1 MREQVVVVEADAVL
15 GAVLAEVLRHS
26 GYEVTFVRT
35 LIGEIERIDSV
46 SAVILDID
54 TTAAERELAWLS
66 LLEPCCD
73 SPPIVLLGVQ
83 VPEDMAQHLRSHS
96 IPPQSKNFV
105 WVQKPFRNED
115 LLAAVRQAQEEEG
128 CVSGQVERKECS
140 MRCER
145 CAGLVVPEHVSAGA
159 PSVGSWASGE
169 WRCVNCGAVG
179 ISDPVHAHAV
189 TRGMV
194 ENKKVDGQRRP
205 VSAVSRRS

>member
-1 MREQVVVVEADAVL
+1 MSEQVVVVEADVVL

-66 LLEPCCD
+66 LLEPSCD

-105 WVQKPFRNED
+105 WVQKPFRNEE
-115 LLAAVRQAQEEEG
+115 LLAAVRQAQEG
-128 CVSGQVERKECS
+128 CVSGQVERKEGS

-145 CAGLVVPEHVSAGA
+145 CARLVVAEHVSAGA
-159 PSVGSWASGE
+159 PSVGSWVSGE

-179 ISDPVHAHAV
+179 VSDPVRTHAV

-194 ENKKVDGQRRP
+194 ENKKVDEQRRA

>member
-1 MREQVVVVEADAVL
+1 MVREQVVVVEADVVL

-35 LIGEIERIDSV
+35 LIGEVERIDSV

-115 LLAAVRQAQEEEG
+115 LLAAVRQAQEG

-145 CAGLVVPEHVSAGA
+145 CAGLVVAEHVSAGA

-169 WRCVNCGAVG
+169 WRCVNCGAMGV
-179 ISDPVHAHAV
+179 SDPVHAHAV

-194 ENKKVDGQRRP
+194 ENKKVDGQRRA

>member
-1 MREQVVVVEADAVL
+1 MMERVVVVEADVVL

-66 LLEPCCD
+66 LLEPRCD

-83 VPEDMAQHLRSHS
+83 VPEDMAQHLRSYS
-96 IPPQSKNFV
+96 IPPQSKNLV

-115 LLAAVRQAQEEEG
+115 LLAAVRQAQEG
-128 CVSGQVERKECS
+128 CVPGQVERKERS

-145 CAGLVVPEHVSAGA
+145 CAGLVVTEHVSAGA
-159 PSVGSWASGE
+159 TSVGSWASGE

-179 ISDPVHAHAV
+179 VSDPVHAHAV

-194 ENKKVDGQRRP
+194 ENKKVDGQRRA

>member
-1 MREQVVVVEADAVL
+1 MREQVVVVEADVVL
-15 GAVLAEVLRHS
+15 GTVLAEVLRHN
-26 GYEVTFVRT
+26 GYEVRFVRT
-35 LIGEIERIDSV
+35 LIGEIERTDSV

-66 LLEPCCD
+66 LLEPSCD

-105 WVQKPFRNED
+105 WVQKPFRNEE
-115 LLAAVRQAQEEEG
+115 LLAAVRQAQEG
-128 CVSGQVERKECS
+128 CVSGQVERKEGS

-145 CAGLVVPEHVSAGA
+145 CAGLVVAEHVSAGA
-159 PSVGSWASGE
+159 PSVGSWVSGE

-179 ISDPVHAHAV
+179 VSDPVHTHAV

-194 ENKKVDGQRRP
+194 ENKKVDEQRRA